1 MKSRVLVGG
10 TQSPPSTNLP
20 RALGFAINHFS
31 FQKNKRQ
38 SSSSSKRELF
48 IQVFTFF
55 CQKKKEV
62 SGKFV
67 KSLFFFRQKK
77 KEISKSLSF
86 FLRFAI
92 NHFSF
97 QKNKRQSSSSSKRE
111 LFIQVFTFF
120 CQKKKEVSG
129 KFVKSLFFFR
139 QKKKEIS
146 KSLSFFQTKKIW
158 DSIRKCLR
166 FK

>member
-10 TQSPPSTNLP
+10 TYSPPSTNLP

-62 SGKFV
+62 SGKVSEISFFFSSKKKKRFQNLFLFFKQKKIILFFSKEKKGFREVYEISFFFV
-67 KSLFFFRQKK
+67 KKK
-77 KEISKSLSF
+77 KEISNSVLST
-86 FLRFAI
+86 RF
-92 NHFSF
+92 
-97 QKNKRQSSSSSKRE
+97 SK
-111 LFIQVFTFF
+111 IVT
-120 CQKKKEVSG
+120 S
-129 KFVKSLFFFR
+129 
-139 QKKKEIS
+139 
-146 KSLSFFQTKKIW
+146 IW